1 MADVAHTTA
10 GTEVPSESHGEATAL
25 GLGAAGWVALAMIA
39 VLVILIWKRVP
50 NAVARSLDDQIAVIR
65 KRLDEASSLRAE
77 AEQLKK
83 EYQKKA
89 KAADKEAAAMI
100 DRAKHEAEA
109 IVAKANAD
117 AEALVD
123 RRARMAED
131 KIAAEERNAI
141 NELRA
146 AAAAAATRAAE
157 KLIAERH
164 DAKADAK
171 LIDQAIGGLGKSA

>member
-1 MADVAHTTA
+1 MADVAHMTA
-10 GTEVPSESHGEATAL
+10 GTEVPTEHHEEPTAL
-25 GLGAAGWVALAMIA
+25 GLNAGGWVALAMIVVFA
-39 VLVILIWKRVP
+39 IMVWKRVP
-50 NAVARSLDDQIAVIR
+50 GAVAKSLDDQIAAIR

-89 KAADKEAAAMI
+89 KAADKEAASMI
-100 DRAKHEAEA
+100 DRAKSEAEA

-117 AEALVD
+117 AEALVE
-123 RRARMAED
+123 RRAKMAEE

-146 AAAAAATRAAE
+146 AAATAASKAAE
-157 KLIAERH
+157 TLIADRH

-171 LIDQAIGGLGKSA
+171 LIDQAIAGLK